1 MINRFVPILSFELL
15 TKYYDDSP
23 ERFFDSRKPLLGFGL
38 SQAKNIFS
46 IRRNK
51 RLIFSESHRLR
62 PNRIFG
68 IKKGPLQKDPFLR
81 LFNLGLKTA

>member
-23 ERFFDSRKPLLGFGL
+23 ERFFDSRKLLLGFGL

-51 RLIFSESHRLR
+51 RLIFFRIAQTSSESHFRH
-62 PNRIFG
+62 
-68 IKKGPLQKDPFLR
+68 KKRTLAKGSF
-81 LFNLGLKTA
+81 FEII